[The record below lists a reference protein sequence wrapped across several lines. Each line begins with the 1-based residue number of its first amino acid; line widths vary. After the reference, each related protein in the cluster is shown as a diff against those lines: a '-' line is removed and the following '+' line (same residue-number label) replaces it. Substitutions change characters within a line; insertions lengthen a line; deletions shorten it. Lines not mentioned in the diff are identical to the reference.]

1 MTKLFANL
9 KIGKK
14 LVLLLC
20 SGIGPVVCVAI
31 LALWGLSAIRSTVDQ
46 EQAGAGKM
54 IAAQHA
60 AANMGRVTSIVGHI
74 ALGSKCE
81 SCHGVATGGDQEH
94 QAKIVKQYLTL
105 LNDLQAGETSSE
117 GRRLVTELE
126 TAGAK
131 WHDIN
136 SRVLELSRQGKHKES
151 IEAYR
156 SEAIPGYAPVDKALQ
171 DYLNWQQPRL
181 ADMQARVNNYTT
193 RIPVAVGLVALF
205 ALGFSVFLWLAV
217 TRSISKPLADSVAHI
232 TAVAEG
238 DVSGEIEEEHLARQD
253 EFGEMARAIRTM
265 SMSLRDVMQ
274 EITGGIHILSSSSAE
289 LSASSGQMLDGS
301 RQASEKAHS
310 VAAAAEQMSANAIS
324 VAAAM
329 EETSTNLTHVT
340 SSTEQMTSTIG
351 EIAGNSEKA
360 RRITAE
366 ATRQATRITEQ
377 INQLGQAAREIGKV
391 TETITEI
398 SSQTNLLALNAT
410 IEAARAGAAGKGFA
424 VVANEIKELAQQTAA
439 ATEDIKGRI
448 AGVQS
453 STSSGITEIE
463 RISQVIHEVSE
474 IVTSIAT
481 AIEEQATVT
490 KDISQSIGQA
500 SEGVMD
506 ANLRVA
512 QTSQASQ
519 EIARDIATVDQ
530 AASGM
535 ADGSEQVRASTS
547 ELSEVAERLQATVGR
562 FRTSTSHAD
571 PPKGARSR
579 SSASSLSVLQDAIS
593 SHSAWKSRLRNA
605 IVNRRIDVPVA
616 TVKADNQ
623 CQFGKWLH
631 GQELPPAEKQ
641 TERYRTV
648 KQLHAQF
655 HEEAA
660 KVAQFAIAGQRDAAE
675 SALGMSGEF
684 GRASSALVSALS
696 DWKAA

>member
-1 MTKLFANL
+1 MTKLFANM

-14 LVLLLC
+14 LILLLC
-20 SGIGPVVCVAI
+20 SGIGPVLCVAG
-31 LALWGLSAIRSTVDQ
+31 LALWGLISINAIVDR
-46 EQAGAGKM
+46 EEASAGKM
-54 IAAQHA
+54 IVAQHA
-60 AANMGRVTSIVGHI
+60 AADMGRVTSIVGHI

-105 LNDLQAGETSSE
+105 LSDLQAGETSSE

-126 TAGAK
+126 TVGAK

-136 SRVLELSRQGKHKES
+136 SRVLQLSREGKRKEA
-151 IEAYR
+151 IEVYR

-171 DYLNWQQPRL
+171 DYLNWQRPIMAQT
-181 ADMQARVNNYTT
+181 AASVEAYTH
-193 RIPVAVGLVALF
+193 RIPVAVAALTLF
-205 ALGFSVFLWLAV
+205 ALGFSVFLWSAV
-217 TRSISKPLADSVAHI
+217 TRSISKPLAASVTHI

-238 DVSGEIEEEHLARQD
+238 DVSGDIGEEHLARQD

-265 SMSLRDVMQ
+265 SMNLREVMQ

-329 EETSTNLTHVT
+329 EQTSTNLTHVT

-366 ATRQATRITEQ
+366 ATRQATNITEQ

-453 STSSGITEIE
+453 STTSGITEIE

-490 KDISQSIGQA
+490 KDISQNIGQA

-547 ELSEVAERLQATVGR
+547 ELSEVAERLQVTVGR
-562 FRTSTSHAD
+562 FRTSGSLAD
-571 PPKGARSR
+571 APSGARAR
-579 SSASSLSVLQDAIS
+579 SSALSSGPLQAAIS
-593 SHSAWKSRLRNA
+593 AHSAWKSRLRSA
-605 IVNRRIDVPVA
+605 IVNRKLDVPVA
-616 TVKADNQ
+616 TIKADNQ
-623 CQFGKWLH
+623 CEFGKWLH
-631 GQELPPAEKQ
+631 GQGVPAAEKQ
-641 TERYRTV
+641 TERYRSV

-660 KVAQFAIAGQRDAAE
+660 KVAQFAIAGQKDAAE
-675 SALGMSGEF
+675 SALGISGEF
-684 GRASSALVSALS
+684 GRVSAALVSALS